1 MFVKIQIPELYSR
14 LTQQE
19 PLGQKPWNR
28 LLSPALHVILTH
40 HSLFLL
46 YSWLKDPSV
55 FLLAEIL
62 HVLQLLL
69 LRLWFSGL
77 SKHGK
82 KYNSL
87 AGRVYEYHIKI
98 NTNISKLSKMMMS
111 L

>member
-1 MFVKIQIPELYSR
+1 M
-14 LTQQE
+14 
-19 PLGQKPWNR
+19 
-28 LLSPALHVILTH
+28 ILMH

-46 YSWLKDPSV
+46 YSWLKDPLV

-69 LRLWFSGL
+69 LNLWFSGL

-98 NTNISKLSKMMMS
+98 NTNISKLSKVVMS
-111 L
+111 ILNLKR